1 MLFFQLYTTY
11 YLFSS
16 GLKVRPKLGPS
27 QQYDFDY
34 TSAPVSLSLQPANW
48 VDLTTSE
55 VTYPHIRLHELKE
68 DDSLSFLSTL
78 ASIPAMLLVVLINTH
93 DGYKLSKKFRSEE
106 QGSPVPMVIVTQKSG
121 KELLRLVGE
130 NARAVEARLDLSPAP
145 KSQAGPFSL
154 SSFQGLYN

>member
-1 MLFFQLYTTY
+1 MLYTTH
-11 YLFSS
+11 LLSS

-34 TSAPVSLSLQPANW
+34 TSAPVSLSLRPVNW

-68 DDSLSFLSTL
+68 DDSLSFFLSTL
-78 ASIPAMLLVVLINTH
+78 ASIPATWLVVLINTH
-93 DGYKLSKKFRSEE
+93 DGYELSKKFRSEE
-106 QGSPVPMVIVTQKSG
+106 QGSPVPMVVVTKKSG

-154 SSFQGLYN
+154 SSSQGL